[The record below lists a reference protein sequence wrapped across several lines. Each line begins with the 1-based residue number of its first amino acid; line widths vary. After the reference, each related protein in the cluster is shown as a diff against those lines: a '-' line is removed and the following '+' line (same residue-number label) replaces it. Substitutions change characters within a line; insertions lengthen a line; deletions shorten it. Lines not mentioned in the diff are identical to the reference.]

1 MPSSRYPRALSRS
14 HRLHAKTT
22 GKAVGC
28 ARAASQLHYLPRY
41 RLGSQPARPCNH
53 EARFALLSKRQ
64 LTRLQTWSELG
75 PRKSSVL
82 RFWHH
87 KERWRDCRGLPP
99 SYFQLCILPKLCTRY
114 GDKVLQHQRSKPYII
129 AKFHQIEMSW
139 SRKRYPVKTGAI
151 TYNCAFEIC
160 VCVKYGLFEPG
171 TLPKCCT
178 LKEGIT
184 KEFCDLKGGAVTEMR
199 LLKVS
204 LIPEGALETRELS
217 EVSPVES
224 CLPDELGIHEPETSC
239 KPRT

>member
-1 MPSSRYPRALSRS
+1 
-14 HRLHAKTT
+14 
-22 GKAVGC
+22 
-28 ARAASQLHYLPRY
+28 
-41 RLGSQPARPCNH
+41 
-53 EARFALLSKRQ
+53 
-64 LTRLQTWSELG
+64 
-75 PRKSSVL
+75 
-82 RFWHH
+82 
-87 KERWRDCRGLPP
+87 
-99 SYFQLCILPKLCTRY
+99 
-114 GDKVLQHQRSKPYII
+114 
-129 AKFHQIEMSW
+129 MSW

-239 KPRT
+239 KPRTAKERSVVKSRSYELSHVLEPRSTEDSFGHEMGSRKTCVLYELGATKVCCAMEICIREISEPEVRA